1 MIRAAAAMIALLMA
15 NSVQAQEVVLDAE
28 VMAGSPGIE
37 LPGLAG
43 NGFRYAIVHH
53 KQQKDRASFAA
64 WLRRHSGARVSF
76 QTGDGAV
83 RQAVMHRLDHCFGRG
98 LLLYADPV
106 QLKSKEV
113 LRLRLGAA
121 E

>member
-1 MIRAAAAMIALLMA
+1 MLRAAAAIIVLLTA
-15 NSVQAQEVVLDAE
+15 NSVQAEELLLDAE

-53 KQQKDRASFAA
+53 KQQGDQARFAT
-64 WLRRHSGARVSF
+64 WLRRHSGARVAF
-76 QTGDGAV
+76 QTGDGAAH
-83 RQAVMHRLDHCFGRG
+83 QAVMHRLDHCFGRG

-106 QLKSKEV
+106 QLQSKQV
-113 LRLRLGAA
+113 LRLRLQAPD
-121 E
+121 